1 MFDLNDDQ
9 NTRVIAD
16 HPEARMPTEEP
27 GKDDAQPSHPLDS
40 EEMKELHR
48 RLRSYLHQEL
58 DRQAE
63 NRFQMAVDE
72 DYYDSIQW
80 TEADAQVL
88 KERGQAPLVFNVIAQ
103 SVNWIIGSEKRGR
116 TDFNILPR
124 KKQDA
129 KPAEAKTK
137 LLKYLSDVNRLPFHR
152 SRSFEDTVKVGLG
165 WIEDS
170 YDDSTDGEPIYSRY
184 ESWRNVIFDS
194 ASTELD
200 GTDMRYIFRP
210 KWLDVDVACALV
222 PDRADEIQK
231 AAVAA
236 ERYGNYSEEDG
247 DEAMDWA
254 EFDRDTYSQSR
265 TVSTHKRQRVRLIEC
280 WYRKPM
286 RATKFLSG
294 DLRGEMFDESNPAH
308 VEARDS
314 GLYSLGERI
323 TMRVRVAIFTSRDM
337 LFEGASPFRHNRFSL
352 TPIWGFRRGRDNLPY
367 GVIRWMRDIQDDI
380 NKRASKALYILSSNK
395 VVMDEGAVEDIEEF
409 REEVARPD
417 AVLVKKPGKQIELN
431 VDRELAAA
439 HMDMMSRDIQM
450 LQQVGGVTDELM
462 GRSTNAVS
470 GVAIQARQEQ
480 GTVATNKLFDNLR
493 FAVQMQG
500 EIQLSLIEQFVT
512 EEKTFRI
519 TNERGK
525 ADFITVNDGLPE
537 SDIVRTK
544 ADFIIGESDWRAT
557 YRQAASE
564 QLSQMI
570 MKMPPQVGLVMLDL
584 WADSTDLPNRDEIV
598 KRIRQINGTRDP
610 DATEPTPEELQQ
622 QQAAA
627 EQAQAQQAM
636 FMAELAEKQGK
647 ADKAQADAV
656 AAQANA
662 DLRAAQA
669 EQVRRQT
676 VGINVEAIN
685 TAMTAATAIV
695 TMPTIAKVGDAVL
708 VEAGYENNGIAPAG
722 GLHTPAP
729 QQAANPAAQGLP
741 PQPAPQ
747 PQPPQEPAVSPSP
760 EQLNGAAPSNTG
772 GPVTPDQ
779 TIQQ

>member
-1 MFDLNDDQ
+1 
-9 NTRVIAD
+9 
-16 HPEARMPTEEP
+16 MPHEEP
-27 GKDDAQPSHPLDS
+27 GKDDAPPSHPLDS
-40 EEMKELHR
+40 EESKDLHR

-58 DRQAE
+58 DRQGE

-80 TEADAQVL
+80 SEEDAQVL

-116 TDFNILPR
+116 TDFNVLPR

-137 LLKYLSDVNRLPFHR
+137 ILKYLSDVNRLPFHR
-152 SRSFEDTVKVGLG
+152 SRAFEDTTKVGIG
-165 WIEDS
+165 WVEDS

-200 GTDMRYIFRP
+200 GSDMRYLFRP
-210 KWLDVDVACALV
+210 KWLDVDMAQALI
-222 PDRADEIQK
+222 PSRADEIAK
-231 AAVAA
+231 AAVDA
-236 ERYGNYSEEDG
+236 ERYGNYSEQDG

-254 EFDRDTYSQSR
+254 EFNRESYSQSR
-265 TVSTHKRQRVRLIEC
+265 TVSVYRRRRVRLIEC
-280 WYRKPM
+280 WYRVP
-286 RATKFLSG
+286 RRVTKFLNG
-294 DLRGEMFDESNPAH
+294 DLRGEIFDEANQNH
-308 VEARDS
+308 VTARDS
-314 GLYSLGERI
+314 GYYSLGERI
-323 TMRVRVAIFTSRDM
+323 TMQVRVAIFTSRDM
-337 LFEGASPFRHNRFSL
+337 LYEGVSPFRHNRFSL

-395 VVMDEGAVEDIEEF
+395 VVMDEGAVDDIEEF

-417 AVLVKKPGKQIELN
+417 AVLVKKQGKQIELN
-431 VDRELAAA
+431 VDRELAAP
-439 HMDMMSRDIQM
+439 HLELMSRDIQM
-450 LQQVGGVTDELM
+450 LQQVGGVTDELL

-493 FAVQMQG
+493 FAVQMEG
-500 EIQLSLIEQFVT
+500 EIQLSLIEQFMS

-525 ADFITVNDGLPE
+525 ADFITINDGLPE
-537 SDIVRTK
+537 NDIVRTK

-557 YRQAASE
+557 YRQAAAE
-564 QLSQMI
+564 QLSQML
-570 MKMPPQVGLVMLDL
+570 MKMPPQVALVMLDL
-584 WADSTDLPNRDEIV
+584 WAESTDLPNREEIV
-598 KRIRQINGTRDP
+598 KRIRQVNGMRDP

-676 VGINVEAIN
+676 VGINVDAIN

-708 VEAGYENNGIAPAG
+708 VEAGYENNGVAPAG
-722 GLHTPAP
+722 GLHTPTP
-729 QQAANPAAQGLP
+729 QQAVNPAAQGLP
-741 PQPAPQ
+741 PQPQPQ

>member
-9 NTRVIAD
+9 NTRLIAD
-16 HPEARMPTEEP
+16 HPEDRLPSEEP
-27 GKDDAQPSHPLDS
+27 GADDAAPSHPLDS
-40 EEMKELHR
+40 DEMKDLHR

-58 DRQAE
+58 DRQGE

-80 TEADAQVL
+80 TEEDAQVL

-116 TDFNILPR
+116 TDYNILPR
-124 KKQDA
+124 KKSEA

-152 SRSFEDTVKVGLG
+152 SRAFEDTVKVGLG
-165 WIEDS
+165 WVEDS
-170 YDDSTDGEPIYSRY
+170 VDDSSDGEPIYSRY

-200 GTDMRYIFRP
+200 GSDMRYLFRP
-210 KWLDVDVACALV
+210 KWLDVDIAQALV
-222 PDRADEIQK
+222 PDRANEIAM
-231 AAVAA
+231 AAVEA
-236 ERYGNYSEEDG
+236 ERYSNYSEQDG

-254 EFDRDTYSQSR
+254 EFNRESYSQSR
-265 TVSTHKRQRVRLIEC
+265 LVSTYKRKRVRLIEC
-280 WYRKPM
+280 WYRVPV
-286 RATKFLSG
+286 RVTKFLSG
-294 DLRGEMFDESNPAH
+294 DLRGELFDESNADH
-308 VEARDS
+308 VKAKDS
-314 GLYSLGERI
+314 GMYSLGERV
-323 TMRVRVAIFTSRDM
+323 TMQVRVAIFTSRDM
-337 LFEGASPFRHNRFSL
+337 LFEGKSPFRHNRFSL

-417 AVLVKKPGKQIELN
+417 AVLVKKQGKSLELN
-431 VDRELAAA
+431 VDRELAGA
-439 HMDMMSRDIQM
+439 HLDLMSRDIQM
-450 LQQVGGVTDELM
+450 LQQVGGVTDELL

-500 EIQLSLIEQFVT
+500 EVQLSLIEQFMT

-537 SDIVRTK
+537 NDIVRTK

-557 YRQAASE
+557 YRQAAAE

-598 KRIRQINGTRDP
+598 KRIRHINGMRDP
-610 DATEPTPEELQQ
+610 DATEPTPEEQAQ
-622 QQAAA
+622 EAAA
-627 EQAQAQQAM
+627 AKQAQMQEAM
-636 FMAELAEKQGK
+636 VMAELDEKQGK
-647 ADKAQADAV
+647 AAKAQADAT

-676 VGINVEAIN
+676 VNTNVSSIAA
-685 TAMTAATAIV
+685 AMTAAVDIV

-741 PQPAPQ
+741 PQTAPQ

-779 TIQQ
+779 TLQQ